1 MQPKIGFATFLQS
14 IFWYIMPLINQQNQL
29 LEICDLIYDHKI
41 TAIDTEFIR
50 ETTYLPILC
59 LIQINVNG
67 FCYVVDALSDLDL
80 SPFFKI
86 LSDPKI
92 IKIFHSS
99 RQDMEVFLINFPN
112 QISSQCPPR
121 AIFDTQI
128 MAALCGLGFNI
139 SYSNLA
145 KNLLDADVS
154 KDWQRSDWQ
163 KRPLHPEQVSYAKI
177 DVLHLPQIYQILNEQ
192 LAREEKLDWAK
203 DEMDFN
209 VQKATA
215 KDDLCKNFSFANK
228 SSAYQENVN
237 LLTSWRDISA
247 RKYNVPRSFVIK
259 DEVLDKIAFNAPSDF
274 ETLEK
279 CGFKTRVLQQNTKEE
294 ILDLLNN
301 KILPQVVE
309 SKKHNP
315 KIVFRLTE
323 AQKEIYQ
330 QSRFLLQEQAK
341 KYQINPELIINQT
354 NLQHLISGYKS
365 ITEILLGW
373 RYIVFGQALEKL
385 IA

>member
-1 MQPKIGFATFLQS
+1 
-14 IFWYIMPLINQQNQL
+14 MPLINQQNQL
-29 LEICDLIYDHKI
+29 IEICSLINDHKI

-59 LIQINVNG
+59 LIQINVDG
-67 FCYVVDALSDLDL
+67 VCYVVDALSNLDL
-80 SPFFKI
+80 APLFKI

-112 QISSQCPPR
+112 QITPE

-145 KNLLDADVS
+145 KNLLDVEIS

-163 KRPLHPEQVSYAKI
+163 KRPLHPEQMVYAKI
-177 DVLHLPQIYQILNEQ
+177 DVLHLPKIYQILNEQ
-192 LAREEKLDWAK
+192 LAREQKLDWAK

-215 KDDLCKNFSFANK
+215 EDDLVKNFSFANK
-228 SSAYQENVN
+228 SFVYRENVI
-237 LLTSWRDISA
+237 LLTSWRDVAA
-247 RKYNVPRSFVIK
+247 RFYNVPRGFVIK
-259 DEVLDKIAFNAPSDF
+259 DEVLDKIAFNAPNDL

-279 CGFKTRVLQQNTKEE
+279 CGFKTRVLKKNIKEE
-294 ILDLLNN
+294 IIDLLNN
-301 KILPQVVE
+301 KSSLKVVE
-309 SKKHNP
+309 SKKHNS
-315 KIVFRLTE
+315 KTALKLTE

-330 QSRFLLQEQAK
+330 QSRVLLQEQAK
-341 KYQINPELIINQT
+341 KYQINPELVINQT

-365 ITEILLGW
+365 ITEILPGW
-373 RYIVFGQALEKL
+373 RYVVFGEELEKL